1 MIKTNEKLLEEL
13 NNLQATELIQ
23 IAKKQNQF
31 SENIILLSLIH
42 LTEIK
47 EHWNWKL
54 KIEI

>member
-1 MIKTNEKLLEEL
+1 MDEKITKEL
-13 NNLQATELIQ
+13 NSLESAELIQ
-23 IAKKQNQF
+23 IAKKSNQF

-42 LTEIK
+42 LIGIK